1 METES
6 VLSYDEIVT
15 LRGSPVRSDIGLY
28 VNFDE
33 LNEYL
38 TLSNENT
45 GDIGETSDVELADD
59 KSESDVDDEEV
70 DS

>member
-38 TLSNENT
+38 TLSKENT
-45 GDIGETSDVELADD
+45 GDISETSDVELADD